1 MLNNKKKGY
10 KKPTIE
16 KVKIDKDI
24 TMVMLSDG
32 FGGGSDDAGLDLFFG
47 KLSPLK
53 WIR

>member
-1 MLNNKKKGY
+1 MQNKKSYSKPSI
-10 KKPTIE
+10 KK
-16 KVKIDKDI
+16 VLIDKEI